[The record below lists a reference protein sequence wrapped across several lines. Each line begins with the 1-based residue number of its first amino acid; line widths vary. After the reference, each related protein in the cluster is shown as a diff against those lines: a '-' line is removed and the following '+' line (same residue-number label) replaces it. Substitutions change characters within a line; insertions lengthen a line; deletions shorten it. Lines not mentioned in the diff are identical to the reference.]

1 MRSDFLYLYC
11 LFLKISAEQD
21 PVGEGDGGVGEGEG
35 GVGEG
40 DVGVGD
46 GGVGEGDGGVG
57 EGEAAHWPA
66 VHPFLL

>member
-21 PVGEGDGGVGEGEG
+21 PVGEGDGGEGE
-35 GVGEG
+35 
-40 DVGVGD
+40 

>member
-40 DVGVGD
+40 D
-46 GGVGEGDGGVG
+46 GGVG
-57 EGEAAHWPA
+57 EGETAHWPA

>member
-21 PVGEGDGGVGEGEG
+21 PVGVGDGGVGEGE
-35 GVGEG
+35 
-40 DVGVGD
+40 
-46 GGVGEGDGGVG
+46 GGVG

>member
-40 DVGVGD
+40 D
-46 GGVGEGDGGVG
+46 GGVG